1 MKIEQIAVM
10 LAVNAVLLYGLTFL
24 FGGRI
29 KFGGIVPVVSVV
41 VFLVPINVFMREILR
56 AVGLPDQVHYV
67 FLGAVVL
74 NGVMLYALS
83 YIIPR
88 VTVETLGAAVAFSLL
103 MGLVSLFLAFFLAD
117 QLAGRL

>member
-29 KFGGIVPVVSVV
+29 KFGGIVPVLSVV
-41 VFLVPINVFMREILR
+41 VLLVPINVFMREILR

>member
-29 KFGGIVPVVSVV
+29 KFGGIVPVLSVV

-56 AVGLPDQVHYV
+56 VVGLPDQVHYV

>member
-29 KFGGIVPVVSVV
+29 KFGGIVPVLSVV
-41 VFLVPINVFMREILR
+41 VLLVPINVFMREILR

-88 VTVETLGAAVAFSLL
+88 VTVETLRAAVAFSLL

>member
-1 MKIEQIAVM
+1 M
-10 LAVNAVLLYGLTFL
+10 L
-24 FGGRI
+24 
-29 KFGGIVPVVSVV
+29 SVV
-41 VFLVPINVFMREILR
+41 VFLVPINVFIREILR
-56 AVGLPDQVHYV
+56 AAGLPDQVHYV